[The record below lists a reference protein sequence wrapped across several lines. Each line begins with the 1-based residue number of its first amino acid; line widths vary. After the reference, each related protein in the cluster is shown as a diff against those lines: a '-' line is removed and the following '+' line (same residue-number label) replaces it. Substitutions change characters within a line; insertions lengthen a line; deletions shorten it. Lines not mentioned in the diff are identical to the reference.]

1 MDKSDASAGASR
13 GDRRQPS
20 GGSVPKAG
28 ALVKASDTEG
38 RDTAR
43 LGSLAIE
50 VAGATMR
57 QLPSC
62 SPDFNPIE
70 TAFSK
75 LKADLRKAAAR
86 TVDELWNVIRDAL
99 KTFTPKDCANY
110 LAAAGC
116 EPD

>member
-1 MDKSDASAGASR
+1 MDKSDASAGSSL
-13 GDRRQPS
+13 GDRRQPL
-20 GGSVPKAG
+20 GERVPKAG

-57 QLPSC
+57 QLPPY
-62 SPDFNPIE
+62 SPDFSPIE

-99 KTFTPKDCANY
+99 KTFTPKDCADY
-110 LAAAGC
+110 LAAAGY

>member
-1 MDKSDASAGASR
+1 M
-13 GDRRQPS
+13 
-20 GGSVPKAG
+20 PKAG

-38 RDTAR
+38 LDSAR

-57 QLPSC
+57 QLPPY
-62 SPDFNPIE
+62 SPDFSPIE

-86 TVDELWNVIRDAL
+86 RWVVERHPRRPEDLYPEGLRRLLGRRWI
-99 KTFTPKDCANY
+99 
-110 LAAAGC
+110 
-116 EPD
+116 